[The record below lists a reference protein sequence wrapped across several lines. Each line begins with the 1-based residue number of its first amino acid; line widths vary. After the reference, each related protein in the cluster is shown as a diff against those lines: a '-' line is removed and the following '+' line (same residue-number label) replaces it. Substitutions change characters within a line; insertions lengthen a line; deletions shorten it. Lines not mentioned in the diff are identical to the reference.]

1 MLLLDFTTYPSIPTQ
16 LLLSPKEL
24 KLVEP
29 FYYHY
34 MGLTAELTDDDS
46 TTDDNEFNTR
56 FMDLCNQEPT
66 LQRALRLAE
75 KKVNASAWYC
85 ILPPVNIGGQN
96 PYTCQ
101 GDYYTS
107 DSPNKQEIAT
117 NWQAFFFSYHAND
130 TTSRKYFSDLRNSL
144 NLSNEFRYVDIY
156 VLSCLITMVN
166 IYGPQLN
173 SSQEITQTKQ
183 RPYFHSPISK
193 AYREQTLIGTWGDKG
208 GYLTVGD
215 KTKIF
220 AKITDKD
227 KKPVSLPPLYI
238 AIQTAIG
245 NLIEEANNVL
255 PIIIT
260 PAQIARKVFM
270 QSSDFEVS
278 KDDIETIIQ
287 AMDTMRHYDA
297 YIDFSKQLT
306 DHTNIKK
313 QNDYDYTEGV
323 EAFGTE
329 QGDLIYAK
337 KIAAGERDVG
347 EAPITWKGNEVKLAY
362 KIYDTPAF
370 YHYSHVVRQIAEID
384 NRLISSSC
392 DAKKLLGE
400 KSKQKKTSLRESALE
415 ISIISNIKYIT
426 SMIERYPNLSTPA
439 RTLSFSDLFDQE
451 ELNAMTPA
459 KRRTRIKYITQ
470 YLDFLKENGEIT
482 DYEIVSGLHNKVTGF
497 VINPKRRTKR
507 SQTKK

>member
-1 MLLLDFTTYPSIPTQ
+1 MSIYPSIPSQ
-16 LLLSPKEL
+16 LLLTPKETDL
-24 KLVEP
+24 IMP
-29 FYYHY
+29 FCSHY
-34 MGLTAELTDDDS
+34 RAVMQMVTNDVLNDELNKT
-46 TTDDNEFNTR
+46 FK
-56 FMDLCNQEPT
+56 DLCINENG
-66 LQRALRLAE
+66 LQRAIRIADKHIYE
-75 KKVNASAWYC
+75 SWYSTFPSVSTL
-85 ILPPVNIGGQN
+85 ISHTPKSYERPFYL
-96 PYTCQ
+96 
-101 GDYYTS
+101 TS
-107 DSPNKQEIAT
+107 DSPNEAKEIPPE
-117 NWQAFFFSYHAND
+117 NWQDFYFSFHAPSIN
-130 TTSRKYFSDLRNSL
+130 TREYYSDLRNSL
-144 NLSNEFRYVDIY
+144 KLSREYRYIDYEIIY
-156 VLSCLITMVN
+156 TLLSIVEVFGSPTQ
-166 IYGPQLN
+166 GE
-173 SSQEITQTKQ
+173 EITTTKM
-183 RPYFHSPISK
+183 RSFFHSPISK
-193 AYREQTLIGTWGDKG
+193 AYREQTLIGTWGDIG
-208 GYLTVGD
+208 GHLTVGD

-227 KKPVSLPPLYI
+227 EKPVSLPPLYI

-245 NLIEEANNVL
+245 NLIEEANNAL
-255 PIIIT
+255 PIIVT

-297 YIDFSKQLT
+297 YIDFSQQLT

-323 EAFGTE
+323 EAFGVE

-337 KIAAGERDVG
+337 KIAAGKRATG

-362 KIYDTPAF
+362 KIYEIPAF

-400 KSKQKKTSLRESALE
+400 KSKQKKTGLRESALE